1 MDSFII
7 IEGPVLWLLVLVFM
21 CFVVM
26 FLVAVNKWLTA
37 EQENERKDM
46 LIKKLRADNNEL
58 LGYAV
63 NNSSECVMRN
73 SELGRTKYQRQRLET
88 IKGDLK

>member
-63 NNSSECVMRN
+63 NNN
-73 SELGRTKYQRQRLET
+73 SELGRTKHQRQRLET